1 MDNKKRELLEEE
13 IKTQIENLRYLSG
26 EEYTSMVQNIEK
38 MYKLNIEDVNTEAQR
53 ELEKVKAKD
62 QKRDKNIDRV
72 LNWTMFGIE
81 MGVFCT
87 WLKAG
92 FKFEETG
99 MFASPSFKN
108 LYNNIFKFKFKK

>member
-13 IKTQIENLRYLSG
+13 IKTQIENLKYLSG
-26 EEYTSMVQNIEK
+26 EEYTAMVQNIEK

-62 QKRDKNIDRV
+62 QKLDKNIDRGIN
-72 LNWTMFGIE
+72 LGMFGAQ
-81 MGVFCT
+81 MGIFWY
-87 WLKAG
+87 WLNKG